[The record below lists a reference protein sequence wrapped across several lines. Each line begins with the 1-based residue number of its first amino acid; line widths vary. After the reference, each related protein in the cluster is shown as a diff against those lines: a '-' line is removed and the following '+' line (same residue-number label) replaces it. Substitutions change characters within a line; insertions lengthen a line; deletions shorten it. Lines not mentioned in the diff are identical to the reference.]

1 MKRSSPGSRRLRA
14 LIVLRHREERR
25 DGSPANREENR
36 EFRRFSRFLRTYVS
50 KTSAN
55 SVRCERS
62 SLRNRTGNQFAT
74 TGKQF
79 RLVGRVIQNDGY
91 KLFSLILASFVVNCQ
106 SALVWRRFRST
117 SQAATSLARVGLSGI
132 RRSRH
137 WVARAPSSDSAI
149 SSKLPCF
156 GV

>member
-1 MKRSSPGSRRLRA
+1 MLHFDPNQHVSFPRKRESSGTRRNDRVSPRA
-14 LIVLRHREERR
+14 DE
-25 DGSPANREENR
+25 S
-36 EFRRFSRFLRTYVS
+36 
-50 KTSAN
+50 SAQALG
-55 SVRCERS
+55 VR
-62 SLRNRTGNQFAT
+62 GI
-74 TGKQF
+74 
-79 RLVGRVIQNDGY
+79 LVGRVIQNDGY
-91 KLFSLILASFVVNCQ
+91 RLFSLILASFVVNCQ
-106 SALVWRRFRST
+106 SAFVWRRFRST